1 MHVLV
6 TAGWLHPHKRCLALV
21 WFAAVIIVTMVGGC
35 GGSSINPDSPA
46 GPPNIPFDGIYGA
59 QADQGETDDPLVDA
73 TTYASGT
80 TYSIGKMVISGGQ
93 YYISESDDNTG
104 NALSDKSKW
113 WGPAAGFLYVDPAG
127 SNANTFNTDPSIAKQ
142 NPVAGLTRVDDCLT
156 GNGAFGDK
164 INCPPY
170 TLVMFKRGATWEGVI
185 QINQQSAADPEGQS
199 GSAHG
204 RYYLGAYGNRS
215 DARPLIKFK
224 EDMTQRKGLVIWS
237 NRPGLRVRNL
247 RVDGQDI
254 NMYTVSAGTGTLAQG
269 DVLYSADETVS
280 GRIVYVDSATDISA
294 IVISVAMTPNR
305 GTAFANASV
314 VHTAGSAKT
323 ATITKNDGY
332 ITGISVST
340 FNWKVLNSESY
351 NLTNHGFL
359 IGNGT
364 AGSSDNV
371 LLQNSIIHD
380 SCKINFSG
388 SGVDGGSVSSA
399 FRALHNT
406 IYDNGNGVQSHNIY
420 MSSGTNVE
428 IAYNYVYRTS
438 TSFGNSGL
446 VVHGV
451 ASHYRV
457 HHNHFDGNDTGLAAN
472 DGYASNESFDDMQ
485 YYSNIISNSATQ
497 SVEFACNTNSSFV
510 NNVVY
515 GNVGAFSIIS
525 KRNSGGVDATT
536 TNFEVAFNTFSNN
549 GPVNLIGAELAGIRI
564 RNNIFTNSSS
574 SKRII
579 TKYTAVPDAKLT
591 IDRNLVFTANA
602 TGPFYWNSDAAG
614 TNYVNGTG
622 AGSLFQFNGLNSNA
636 VTTDPL
642 FTNPGSFDFTLQAA
656 SPARGAG
663 VPVTGIATDFKGAS
677 RSLSAPTMGAYE

>member
-1 MHVLV
+1 MRALMLLV
-6 TAGWLHPHKRCLALV
+6 VMSLIAVALD
-21 WFAAVIIVTMVGGC
+21 GC
-35 GGSSINPDSPA
+35 GGSSTGTTPPA

-73 TTYASGT
+73 ATYASGT
-80 TYSIGKMVISGGQ
+80 TYSIGKMVVSGGQ

-113 WGPAAGFLYVDPAG
+113 WGPAAGFLYVDPTG
-127 SNANTFNTDPSIAKQ
+127 SDANTYNADPSIAKQ
-142 NPVAGLTRVDDCLT
+142 NRVAGLTRVNDCLT
-156 GNGAFGDK
+156 GNGGFGGK
-164 INCPPY
+164 IDCPPY

-185 QINQQSAADPEGQS
+185 QINQQDAADPEGQS
-199 GSAHG
+199 GTSHG
-204 RYYLGAYGNRS
+204 RYYLGAYGNRT

-224 EDMTQRKGLVIWS
+224 EDMTQRKGQVIWA

-254 NMYTVSAGTGTLAQG
+254 NMYTIAAGSGTLAQG
-269 DVLYSADETVS
+269 DVIYSADGTVS
-280 GRIVYVDSATDISA
+280 GRIVYVDSAT
-294 IVISVAMTPNR
+294 VISVAMTPNR

-388 SGVDGGSVSSA
+388 SGVDGGSVSSS

-406 IYDNGNGVQSHNIY
+406 IYNNGNGIQSHNIY

-428 IAYNYVYRTS
+428 IAYNHVYRTS
-438 TSFGNSGL
+438 TSYGNSGL

-472 DGYASNESFDDMQ
+472 DGYASDESFDDMQ

-497 SVEFACNTNSSFV
+497 SVEFACNTNSSFF

-525 KRNSGGVDATT
+525 KRNSGGTDATT

-549 GPVNLIGAELAGIRI
+549 GPVNLIGAELSGIRI
-564 RNNIFTNSSS
+564 RNNIFANSDP

-579 TKYTAVPDAKLT
+579 TKYTAVPDAQLT

-614 TNYVNGTG
+614 TNYLNGTG

-642 FTNPGSFDFTLQAA
+642 FTDPGSFDFTLQAT

-663 VPVTGIATDFKGAS
+663 VPVAGITTDFKGVS